1 MRSVIIQM
9 LGGATPDEYTAIIAA
24 HGNATMLKNQYQERA
39 LKYERALEEM
49 ENNYIQAAM
58 QAEQLL
64 ERLRQA
70 EEQLANKEQERANA
84 SEGWTKE
91 RKDHLQT
98 LDQYN
103 FVIVERDTYKT
114 KLTEAERHI
123 AELNTLIA
131 KESDGSDIEFFI
143 QGGNPAKGRAG
154 SRTPLRLFMTGVQG
168 GVEHHVELRSL
179 SYSKTN
185 REILE
190 EIMKLANKVVR
201 G

>member
-1 MRSVIIQM
+1 MRNVIIQM
-9 LGGATPDEYTAIIAA
+9 LGGATPDEHAAIIAA

-39 LKYERALEEM
+39 LKYERTLEEM
-49 ENNYIQAAM
+49 ENKYIQAAM

-64 ERLRQA
+64 ERLRRA
-70 EEQLANKEQERANA
+70 EEQLENKEQERANA
-84 SEGWTKE
+84 SAGWNKTLEEQVATKRQLSIANE
-91 RKDHLQT
+91 VSEKRRISL
-98 LDQYN
+98 
-103 FVIVERDTYKT
+103 I
-114 KLTEAERHI
+114 EAERHI

-143 QGGNPAKGRAG
+143 QGGNPAEGRAG
-154 SRTPLRLFMTGVQG
+154 SRTPLRLFMTGVQD
-168 GVEHHVELRSL
+168 GVERHVELRSL
-179 SYSKTN
+179 SYSKAN